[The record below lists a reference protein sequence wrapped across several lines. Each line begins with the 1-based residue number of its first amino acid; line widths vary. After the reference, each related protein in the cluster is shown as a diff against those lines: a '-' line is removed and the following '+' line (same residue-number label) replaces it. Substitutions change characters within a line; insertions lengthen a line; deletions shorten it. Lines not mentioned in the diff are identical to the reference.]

1 MSNKPLF
8 PAEPPLSARRGPGTR
23 RAAVAALAVLSLV
36 PLAACGGSGGDAAPS
51 TSPSAEAA
59 GRGADGKQA
68 ARELRK
74 LERKFG
80 ARLGVY
86 AVDTG
91 SGEEVAYNDRERF
104 AYASTFKALAAGA
117 VLRKYAPDR
126 MDRVVEYSRDDLV
139 EYSPVTEKHVET
151 GMSLRALCDA
161 AVRHSDN
168 TAANL
173 LFDALGGPEGLDAAL
188 AKLGDDVTRMERREP
203 ELSRWK
209 PGSTRDTSTPRAIAG
224 DLRAYVLGD
233 ALGKPER
240 SQLAEW
246 LRRNTTGDGLIRA
259 GVPGGW
265 KVGDKT
271 GTGSGYGV
279 RNDIAV
285 VWPPDAAPVVMA
297 IMSNRRERDA
307 EPRDELIAEA
317 ASEVVRSLS

>member
-1 MSNKPLF
+1 MPNKPLF
-8 PAEPPLSARRGPGTR
+8 PVDSPLPARRRPGTR

-36 PLAACGGSGGDAAPS
+36 PLAACGGGGDAAPS
-51 TSPSAEAA
+51 SRPSAEA
-59 GRGADGKQA
+59 GGEGADGKQA

-74 LERKFG
+74 LEEKFG

-91 SGEEVAYNDRERF
+91 SGEEVAYKDRERF

-117 VLRKYAPDR
+117 VLRKYGPDR
-126 MDRVVEYSRDDLV
+126 MDRVIEYSRDDLV
-139 EYSPVTEKHVET
+139 DYSPVTEKHVGT

-173 LFDALGGPEGLDAAL
+173 LFDALGGPKGLDAAL
-188 AKLGDDVTRMERREP
+188 ERLGDDVTRMERREP

-209 PGSTRDTSTPRAIAG
+209 PGSTPDTSTPRAIAG

-233 ALGKPER
+233 ALRKPER

-259 GVPGGW
+259 GVPEGW

-285 VWPPDAAPVVMA
+285 VWPPRAAPVVMA
-297 IMSNRRERDA
+297 IMSNRSGEDA
-307 EPRDELIAEA
+307 EPEDELIAEA
-317 ASEVVRSLS
+317 ASAVARSLS